1 MRMSTTNLFV
11 ELIVIGVGA
20 MAWVVLLVLAFFGW
34 DSIAWLHPNDTAAAI
49 PLLAVTYLLGI
60 VTDRLAD
67 ALFEGIRRIS
77 ARRHPEPPSTLG
89 IGAVA
94 PVDLPVASRKP
105 STYAEATD
113 AYHSARHTVHL
124 HGERFIPILEYGR
137 SRLRICRGWVF
148 NALVLAA
155 AVNVFLRSRVY
166 SDLNPDTDHVALKS
180 TVALLL
186 LAAAAWYAW
195 RRLDETDRLK
205 TVQHAE
211 LLRAGGK

>member
-1 MRMSTTNLFV
+1 MSTTNLFV

-34 DSIAWLHPNDTAAAI
+34 DSIAWLRPNDAAAAI

-67 ALFEGIRRIS
+67 ALFEDVRRIA
-77 ARRHPEPPSTLG
+77 ARRHLEPPSTTGSGAGRLVDL
-89 IGAVA
+89 AVA
-94 PVDLPVASRKP
+94 TRKP
-105 STYAEATD
+105 TAYDEATD
-113 AYHSARHTVHL
+113 AYHSARHTL
-124 HGERFIPILEYGR
+124 LQGERFIPILEYGR

-148 NALVLAA
+148 NALVLAV
-155 AVNVFLRSRVY
+155 AVNVFLRKRVY
-166 SDLNPDTDHVALKS
+166 GPLNPDVDHVALKS